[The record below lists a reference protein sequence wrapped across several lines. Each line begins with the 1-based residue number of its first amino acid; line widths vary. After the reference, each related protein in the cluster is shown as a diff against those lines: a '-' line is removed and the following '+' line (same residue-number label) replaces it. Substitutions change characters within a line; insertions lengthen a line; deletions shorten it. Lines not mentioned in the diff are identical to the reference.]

1 MAGDVRARV
10 LVIAVL
16 AIAACGVPPSAAGAP
31 GPGSKAQ
38 TGLTAHSPGACGAA
52 LFDARAPSPRA
63 NATFAFD
70 VDRRVM
76 VLFGGGTTSAVGGF
90 DDTWTWDGQA
100 WTQQHP
106 AHSPPGTSYAAMAYD
121 VIHHRMVLYEP
132 GRGESVPPQT
142 WTWDGADWT
151 QENPVHTPPTRI
163 EAAMA
168 SDPSRDGVVLVG
180 GTSSSDQSDIWAWNG
195 ADWTQVAP
203 DVGPIFGAPHAV
215 LVSPKGG
222 GSLLVVGNARTYKF
236 EAGAWAPF
244 GSGDM
249 PPGNY
254 YVGNVVYDT
263 GGTEPIGFVRF
274 GDKGETWTW
283 LPGRDSGWRVLNPPC
298 SPPGRWANTF
308 RPAMAYDDWRGV
320 VVLFGGRD
328 RNDTWTFDGQTWS
341 PAASGVIPT
350 PSPSPEPSPGT
361 GWSQLPAL
369 LTGRIDHT
377 ATLLPDGRV
386 LVVGGG
392 LESETNSQA
401 SAELFDPKTNRW
413 SYAAPMASPR
423 QRHTATLLPDGT
435 VLVVGGLGPGRGT
448 AELYDPATNSWS
460 SAGTLVQARA
470 NHQAVL
476 LLDGTVLVVG
486 GRQPGRPLS
495 DAEIFQPKTRT
506 WTAVASLSVSRDRP
520 VAVLL
525 RNGKVLVTG
534 GVTTDVGGSLD
545 AAVLFGNPLS
555 STELYDPATKAWSPG
570 APMGTG
576 RVGHVMAV
584 LADGRVLVVGGTRDP
599 ASAELYD
606 PARDSW
612 VAVGSVLPP
621 RIAPA
626 IGLLSDRRVLV
637 AGGLMEKYDPATVA
651 TTGYV
656 PVLLVT
662 ADIFD
667 PARAAWTPAPPMR
680 EARWLAT
687 GTTLPDGRVL
697 VCGGGNPLAAGSHAV
712 EAYPASP

>member
-1 MAGDVRARV
+1 
-10 LVIAVL
+10 
-16 AIAACGVPPSAAGAP
+16 
-31 GPGSKAQ
+31 
-38 TGLTAHSPGACGAA
+38 
-52 LFDARAPSPRA
+52 
-63 NATFAFD
+63 
-70 VDRRVM
+70 M
-76 VLFGGGTTSAVGGF
+76 VLFGGGTSNVVNGF

-132 GRGESVPPQT
+132 GRGESVPPET

-180 GTSSSDQSDIWAWNG
+180 GTSSGDRSDVWAWNG

-203 DVGPIFGAPHAV
+203 DGGPIFGAAHAV
-215 LVSPKGG
+215 LASPKGG

-244 GSGDM
+244 GSGDL

-263 GGTEPIGFVRF
+263 GGTESVGFVRF

-283 LPGRDSGWRVLNPPC
+283 LPGRDSSWRVLNTPC
-298 SPPGRWANTF
+298 SPPARWANTF
-308 RPAMAYDDWRGV
+308 RPAMAYDGWHGV

-341 PAASGVIPT
+341 PAASGVNPT

-377 ATLLPDGRV
+377 ATRLTDGRV

-401 SAELFDPKTNRW
+401 SAEVFDPKTNRW
-413 SYAAPMASPR
+413 SYAASMASPR
-423 QRHTATLLPDGT
+423 QRHTATLLPDGK

-460 SAGTLVQARA
+460 PAGTLVQARA

-476 LLDGTVLVVG
+476 LPDGTVLVLG
-486 GRQPGRPLS
+486 GRQPGRPLP

-506 WTAVASLSVSRDRP
+506 WTAVGPLSVSRDRP

-525 RNGKVLVTG
+525 RNGKVLATG

-545 AAVLFGNPLS
+545 SAVLFGNPLA
-555 STELYDPATKAWSPG
+555 STELYDPATKAWSLG
-570 APMGTG
+570 APMATG
-576 RVGHVMAV
+576 RVGHAMAV
-584 LADGRVLVVGGTRDP
+584 LADSRVLVVGGTRD
-599 ASAELYD
+599 AAAAEVYD
-606 PARDSW
+606 PVRNSW
-612 VAVGSVLPP
+612 VALGSVLPP

-626 IGLLSDRRVLV
+626 IGLLGDGRVLV
-637 AGGLMEKYDPATVA
+637 AGGLVEKYDPATVA
-651 TTGYV
+651 TAGYT
-656 PVLLVT
+656 PVLLAS
-662 ADIFD
+662 ADVFD

-687 GTTLPDGRVL
+687 GTTLSDGRVL
-697 VCGGGNPLAAGSHAV
+697 VCGGGNPMAAGSHAV
-712 EAYPASP
+712 EAYPARP